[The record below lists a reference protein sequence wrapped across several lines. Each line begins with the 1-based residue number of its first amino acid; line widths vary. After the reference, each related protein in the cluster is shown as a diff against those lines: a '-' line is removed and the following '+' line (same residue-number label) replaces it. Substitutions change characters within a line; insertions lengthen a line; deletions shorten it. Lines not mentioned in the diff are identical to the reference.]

1 MAKGTVWYKHRGVRH
16 NKKQLHQHPS
26 HPYLH
31 PSGRWHLHPPTSRI
45 RDRKGK
51 AFRHT
56 PQERRHVHVK
66 GYYRERTGQRR
77 RWD

>member
-1 MAKGTVWYKHRGVRH
+1 MVWYKHRGTRRT
-16 NKKQLHQHPS
+16 NMQLHRHPS
-26 HPYLH
+26 YPYPHPK
-31 PSGRWHLHPPTSRI
+31 GRWHLHSPKSRI

-56 PQERRHVHVK
+56 AQELRRKYVHGK
-66 GYYRERTGQRR
+66 YKERSGQRR

>member
-1 MAKGTVWYKHRGVRH
+1 MVWYKHRGTRRT
-16 NKKQLHQHPS
+16 NMQLHRHPS
-26 HPYLH
+26 YPYPHPE
-31 PSGRWHLHPPTSRI
+31 GRWHLHSPKSRI

-56 PQERRHVHVK
+56 AQELRRKHVHGK
-66 GYYRERTGQRR
+66 YKERSGQRR